1 MMQVQALLPQPVFGE
16 NMGAGFKVRSAKQ
29 KPKPTGAFRVWADG
43 SISAQKTPIDSF
55 NFVMHYG
62 APAVWEGIR
71 SYLKEDNTT
80 QIWLLRQH
88 IVRLFNSAKILNIEI
103 PYTIEQLVEAC
114 QEVVEAAGGGDLYL
128 RPIAYATQ
136 DAESVRAQ
144 TTRIAVDIY
153 AFPIK
158 PPNKEAGITA
168 RISSTPRGYP
178 NYHMQAKTTANYAVL
193 HNCKH
198 EFEGVDELLFCDNDG
213 YVVEASVANIFIVK
227 HGVVFTPP
235 QTGSILSGLTRQWIA
250 QLLQDKGYQVIE
262 RRLTRPDLYTAD
274 EVFISGTYV
283 EVASIIQLDGRKI
296 GIGEPDKVSRLIRFE
311 MAKATRGI
319 TR

>member
-1 MMQVQALLPQPVFGE
+1 
-16 NMGAGFKVRSAKQ
+16 MGAGFKVRSNKQ
-29 KPKPTGAFRVWADG
+29 KPKVKGQFRVWADG

-71 SYLKEDNTT
+71 SYRKADGTT
-80 QIWLLRQH
+80 HIWLLKQH

-103 PYTIEQLVEAC
+103 PYSVEQLVEAC
-114 QEVVEAAGGGDLYL
+114 NEVVEAAGGGDLYL

-153 AFPIK
+153 CFPIN
-158 PPNKEAGITA
+158 PPNREAGIKA

-193 HNCKH
+193 HNCKN
-198 EFEGVDELLFCDNDG
+198 EFQGVDEVLFCDNEG
-213 YVVEASVANIFIVK
+213 YVVEASVANLFIVK
-227 HGVVFTPP
+227 QGVVFTPP
-235 QTGSILSGLTRQWIA
+235 QTGSILSGLTRQWVA
-250 QLLQDKGYQVIE
+250 QKLAELNIPVIE
-262 RRLTRPDLYTAD
+262 RRLTRPDVFTAD
-274 EVFISGTYV
+274 EVFITGTYV
-283 EVASIIQLDGRKI
+283 ETAGLIEVDGRVI
-296 GIGEPDKVSRLIRFE
+296 GSGEPGQISRMIRFE
-311 MAKATRGI
+311 LSKATRGI
-319 TR
+319 ER

>member
-1 MMQVQALLPQPVFGE
+1 
-16 NMGAGFKVRSAKQ
+16 MGAGFKVKSSKQ
-29 KPKPTGAFRVWADG
+29 KPKPVGQFRVWADG
-43 SISAQKTPIDSF
+43 SISSHKTPIDSF

-71 SYLKEDNTT
+71 SYLKEDGTT
-80 QIWLLRQH
+80 HIWLLRQH
-88 IVRLFNSAKILNIEI
+88 IIRLFNSAKILNIEI
-103 PYTIEQLVEAC
+103 PYTVEEMVAAC

-144 TTRIAVDIY
+144 TNRIAVDIY

-158 PPNKEAGITA
+158 PANKENGIKA
-168 RISSTPRGYP
+168 RISNTPRGYP

-193 HNCKH
+193 HGCKH
-198 EFEGVDELLFCDNDG
+198 EFEGVDEVLFCDNDG

-227 HGVVFTPP
+227 QGVVFTPP

-250 QLLQDKGYQVIE
+250 QMLQEKGVQVVE
-262 RRLTRPDLYTAD
+262 RRLTKPDLYTAD
-274 EVFISGTYV
+274 EIFISGTYV
-283 EVASIIQLDGRKI
+283 ETAPITILDSRKI
-296 GIGEPDKVSRLIRFE
+296 GTGEPGKISRMVRFE
-311 MAKATRGI
+311 ISKATRGLD
-319 TR
+319 R